1 MLIHWHAPIGMHAD
15 VEPGYARECHSAV
28 CQQVEGAQRRI
39 DRADTSL
46 KQVFSDSVQWA
57 KECLLQKA
65 LDDILYAN

>member
-1 MLIHWHAPIGMHAD
+1 MRWHTRVGKHVD
-15 VEPGYARECHSAV
+15 VEPCYVRECHSAV

-39 DRADTSL
+39 DRANTSL